1 MSMQSEQHLYAP
13 GHSGCPGCG
22 PSNAL
27 IQVCDVLGKDI
38 IVVNA
43 TGCMEITSS
52 QYPETAWRVPY
63 IHSLFQNAPAVASGV
78 AAALKAQGNDHTKV
92 VVIAG
97 DGSTYDIGFGAF
109 SGMME
114 RGDNVLYVCYD
125 NQLYANTGVQKS
137 GATPYG
143 AATTTT
149 VVGKVHKGKET
160 ERKPIMEIVAAHGVQ
175 YAASASIAYYA
186 DLAMKLK
193 KAKAVR
199 GTSFVVIDAPC
210 CLGAGFDGGIT
221 MKVSKLSVAARLWFL
236 YEIENG
242 QYKLNF
248 NPANPKPVKEPLEL
262 QKRFK
267 HLSPEQVEHIQR
279 QSNLNYEELL
289 RKAAIANPAQPK
301 PVGETPAPLVTPAQ
315 PKN

>member
-1 MSMQSEQHLYAP
+1 MSEQSEMHLYAP

-27 IQVCDVLGKDI
+27 IQVCDTLGKDI

-52 QYPETAWRVPY
+52 QYPQTAWRVPY
-63 IHSLFQNAPAVASGV
+63 IHSLFENASAVASGV

-97 DGSTYDIGFGAF
+97 DGSTYDIGFGSL
-109 SGMME
+109 SGMLE

-137 GATPYG
+137 SATPYG

-149 VVGKVHKGKET
+149 VVGSKHRGKET
-160 ERKPIMEIVAAHGVQ
+160 ERKPIVEIAAAHNIP
-175 YAASASIAYYA
+175 YAASTSIAYYA
-186 DLAMKLK
+186 DMQMKLR
-193 KAKAVR
+193 KAKAIK
-199 GTSFVVIDAPC
+199 GPTFINIDAPC
-210 CLGAGFDGGIT
+210 CLGAGFDGEIT
-221 MKVSKLSVAARLWFL
+221 IKVSKLSIQSRLWFL
-236 YEIENG
+236 YEVENG

-248 NPANPKPVKEPLEL
+248 NPANPKPVKEYLEL

-267 HLSPEQVEHIQR
+267 HLDAEQIEHIQR
-279 QSNLNYEELL
+279 QANISYFNLLEKCGMPLPREATDYGFAKEEPAKEQ
-289 RKAAIANPAQPK
+289 KA
-301 PVGETPAPLVTPAQ
+301 
-315 PKN
+315 